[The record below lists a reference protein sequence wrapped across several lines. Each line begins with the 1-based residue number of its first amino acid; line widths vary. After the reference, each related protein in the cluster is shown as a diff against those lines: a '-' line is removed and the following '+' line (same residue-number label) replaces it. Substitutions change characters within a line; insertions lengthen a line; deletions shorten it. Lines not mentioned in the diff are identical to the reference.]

1 VTTAQTWGLLCGL
14 GLGVGL
20 WLLVSMLPRLSRPSL
35 ALRVAPYVADLSL
48 DAREILDRR
57 TVNPL
62 PVFGVLF
69 APMLPAVRRVLDLL
83 VGGAE
88 LTGRRLR
95 QAALPLTVE
104 AFRLRQLA
112 WALIG
117 GCLGVAVVVGINFLR
132 PIPVVA
138 HVAIVLLAVAG
149 GFLGRD
155 AFLQR
160 QAAARSARMA
170 AELPTVLEFLTLSL
184 SAGEGILDAIRRVS
198 RISRGELAS
207 ELATV
212 TTAVASGLPLA
223 ETLGALAR
231 KLDIAALTRAT
242 EQLVG
247 ALERGT
253 PLSDVLRAQ
262 AQDSRV
268 ESRRDLLEAAGKKEV
283 AMLVPLI
290 FFILPLTILF
300 AVFPAI
306 FVLQVGF

>member
-1 VTTAQTWGLLCGL
+1 MSTWGSWAVLCGL

-20 WLLVSMLPRLSRPSL
+20 WLLLSMLPRLSRPSL
-35 ALRVAPYVADLSL
+35 ALRVAPYVVDLSS

-57 TVNPL
+57 PVNPL
-62 PVFGVLF
+62 PVFGMVFSPLLG
-69 APMLPAVRRVLDLL
+69 PSRRILDRV
-83 VGGAE
+83 VGGAD
-88 LTGRRLR
+88 LTERRLR
-95 QAALPLTVE
+95 QAAVPLTVE
-104 AFRLRQLA
+104 AFRLRQLVWGA
-112 WALIG
+112 IG
-117 GCLGVAVVVGINFLR
+117 GCLGAVVAVATDVVR
-132 PIPVVA
+132 PIPIALQIAV
-138 HVAIVLLAVAG
+138 VLLAVVG
-149 GFLGRD
+149 GILGRD
-155 AFLQR
+155 AILQR

-170 AELPTVLEFLTLSL
+170 TELPTVLEFLTLSL

-212 TTAVASGLPLA
+212 TTAVAAGLPLA
-223 ETLGALAR
+223 DTLNTVAQ
-231 KLDIAALTRAT
+231 KLEIPAFTRAT

-283 AMLVPLI
+283 AMLFL
-290 FFILPLTILF
+290 ILPLTILF

>member
-1 VTTAQTWGLLCGL
+1 MSTPAFVAVLCGL
-14 GLGVGL
+14 ALGLGL
-20 WLLVSMLPRLSRPSL
+20 WLLISMVPRLGRPSL
-35 ALRVAPYVADLSL
+35 IVRVAPYVVDLSSE
-48 DAREILDRR
+48 AREILDRR
-57 TVNPL
+57 PVNPL
-62 PVFGVLF
+62 PVFGMLLTPLVLR
-69 APMLPAVRRVLDLL
+69 ARRVLDAV
-83 VGGAE
+83 VGGAK
-88 LTGRRLR
+88 LTERRLG
-95 QAALPLTVE
+95 QAALPLSVD
-104 AFRLRQLA
+104 AFRARQLA
-112 WALIG
+112 WGAIG
-117 GCLGVAVVVGINFLR
+117 GCLGVCVTAVINTLR
-132 PIPVVA
+132 PIPIPAQVG
-138 HVAIVLLAVAG
+138 IVLLAVAA

-155 AFLQR
+155 AILQR
-160 QAAARSARMA
+160 QAAARSTRMA

-223 ETLGALAR
+223 ETLNQLAA
-231 KLDIAALTRAT
+231 KLEIPAFTRAT

-283 AMLVPLI
+283 GMLVPLV
-290 FFILPLTILF
+290 FLILPMTILF

>member
-1 VTTAQTWGLLCGL
+1 MSTPWFVAVLCGL
-14 GLGVGL
+14 GLGLGL
-20 WLLVSMLPRLSRPSL
+20 WLLISMVPRLGRPSL
-35 ALRVAPYVADLSL
+35 ILRVAPYVVDLSSE
-48 DAREILDRR
+48 AREILDRR
-57 TVNPL
+57 PVNPL
-62 PVFGVLF
+62 PVFGMLLTPLVLR
-69 APMLPAVRRVLDLL
+69 ARRVLDAV

-88 LTGRRLR
+88 LTERRLR
-95 QAALPLTVE
+95 QAALPLTVD
-104 AFRLRQLA
+104 AFRARQLA
-112 WALIG
+112 WGAIG
-117 GCLGVAVVVGINFLR
+117 GCLGVCVIAVTNSLR
-132 PIPVVA
+132 PIPFAVQIG
-138 HVAIVLLAVAG
+138 IVFLAVAG

-155 AFLQR
+155 AILQR
-160 QAAARSARMA
+160 QAAARSTRMA

-223 ETLGALAR
+223 ETLNQLAA
-231 KLDIAALTRAT
+231 KLQIPAFTRAT

-283 AMLVPLI
+283 GMLVPLV
-290 FFILPLTILF
+290 FLILPMTILF
-300 AVFPAI
+300 AVFPAV